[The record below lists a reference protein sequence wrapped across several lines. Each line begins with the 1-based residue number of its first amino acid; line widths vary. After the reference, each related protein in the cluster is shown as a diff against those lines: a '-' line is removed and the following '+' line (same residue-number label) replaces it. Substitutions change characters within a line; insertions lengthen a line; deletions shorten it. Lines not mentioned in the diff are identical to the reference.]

1 MTHLSEDSSILAI
14 KHLTVTEKNSDSV
27 QLPEVND
34 VAIVLLPSLKRG
46 QRSNSVILIKDVLDS
61 VRGRLGPN
69 ATLVTIGETP
79 DLVHS
84 HAHLSS
90 SMTYQLWIAIKR
102 VTPRVFDDNTALAEQ
117 HFGALV
123 HTKYSGT
130 LNHTRTRIKYTY
142 CPACEKTTKDYGGKK
157 HTYNSYGTLI
167 SDVWRDISA

>member
-69 ATLVTIGETP
+69 ATLVTI
-79 DLVHS
+79 
-84 HAHLSS
+84 
-90 SMTYQLWIAIKR
+90 
-102 VTPRVFDDNTALAEQ
+102 
-117 HFGALV
+117 
-123 HTKYSGT
+123 
-130 LNHTRTRIKYTY
+130 
-142 CPACEKTTKDYGGKK
+142 
-157 HTYNSYGTLI
+157 
-167 SDVWRDISA
+167 